1 MNKSYN
7 EYKKTKKLLL
17 YLMNKRS
24 ISMEHFDNVIIG
36 FGKAGKTIAG
46 FFAKQGQT
54 VALIE
59 ASPKMYGGT
68 CINVACLPSKNLIT
82 AAERKPENADNSA
95 YYTQS
100 VQNKKALIAKLNK
113 ANYHNVADLDKGEVI
128 DGTAYFIDE
137 HTVEIKADNGETIQ
151 IKGERII
158 INTGARP
165 NIPSEIDG
173 LSDLVAA
180 GAPYYTS
187 ETLMD
192 QENYS
197 ASLTIIGDGF
207 IGLEFASMYQQFGA
221 EVTVLAHSDRTNFLK
236 KEDRDVAKVILEAM
250 EAQGIRFVFNAST
263 TAATIDGDKAVL
275 TYQQE
280 AQTHTIASEAVLVS
294 VGRHANTDSLK
305 LGNAGVAVGEYGE
318 IKVNKH
324 LQTTQDHI
332 FAVGDVKGGP
342 QFTYVS
348 LDDNRIL
355 KNFIFGDGSYN
366 LETRSHIPTAT
377 FIEPSFAS
385 VGLTETAAKEA
396 GYDVKVASMAVAT
409 IPKAKVIGRT
419 TGIYKAVVDA
429 NTDEILGVRIFGEGA
444 HEIINIVTVA
454 MNAHLPYTAL
464 RDQIYTH
471 PTLAEALNDLFAGI
485 DA

>member
-1 MNKSYN
+1 
-7 EYKKTKKLLL
+7 
-17 YLMNKRS
+17 
-24 ISMEHFDNVIIG
+24 
-36 FGKAGKTIAG
+36 
-46 FFAKQGQT
+46 
-54 VALIE
+54 
-59 ASPKMYGGT
+59 
-68 CINVACLPSKNLIT
+68 
-82 AAERKPENADNSA
+82 
-95 YYTQS
+95 
-100 VQNKKALIAKLNK
+100 VQNKKALIAKINK

-192 QENYS
+192 QENYP

-305 LGNAGVAVGEYGE
+305 LGNAGVAVGEHGE

-348 LDDNRIL
+348 FDDNRIL

-377 FIEPSFAS
+377 
-385 VGLTETAAKEA
+385 KKA
-396 GYDVKVASMAVAT
+396 GHDVKVASLAVAT

-429 NTDEILGVRIFGEGA
+429 NTDEILGVRLFGEGA

>member
-1 MNKSYN
+1 
-7 EYKKTKKLLL
+7 
-17 YLMNKRS
+17 
-24 ISMEHFDNVIIG
+24 MEKFDNIIIG

-46 FFAKQGQT
+46 TLNKEGQT

-82 AAERKPENADNSA
+82 AAENKPKDADNSA

-100 VQNKKALIAKLNK
+100 VQNKKDLIAKLNN
-113 ANYHNVADLDKGEVI
+113 ANYHNVADLDKGQVI
-128 DGTAYFIDE
+128 DGTAYFVDD
-137 HTVEIKADNGETIQ
+137 HTVEIQPDNGNTVQ
-151 IKGERII
+151 ISADRII

-165 NIPSEIDG
+165 NVPGNIEGIA
-173 LSDLVAA
+173 DLLEA

-192 QENYS
+192 QEDYP

-207 IGLEFASMYQQFGA
+207 IGLEFASMFNQFGA
-221 EVTVLAHSDRTNFLK
+221 EVNVLSNGTASDFLRS
-236 KEDRDVAKVILEAM
+236 EERDIAEVVLEALKD
-250 EAQGIRFVFNAST
+250 QGINFIFNANT
-263 TAATIDGDKAVL
+263 ETAAVDEKGQAVL
-275 TYQQE
+275 TYEQNGAKE
-280 AQTHTIASEAVLVS
+280 TIASDAVLIS
-294 VGRHANTDSLK
+294 VGRHANTDQLHLDK
-305 LGNAGVAVGEYGE
+305 AGVELGDRGEV
-318 IKVNKH
+318 KVNKN
-324 LQTTQDHI
+324 LQTTKDHI
-332 FAVGDVKGGP
+332 YAVGDVKGGP

-355 KNFIFGDGSYN
+355 KDAIFGDGSYN
-366 LETRSHIPTAT
+366 LETRSVIPTAT

-396 GYDVKVASMAVAT
+396 GYEVKVATLPVVN

-429 NTDEILGVRIFGEGA
+429 KTDEILGVRLLGDSA
-444 HEIINIVTVA
+444 HEIINIVTTA

-471 PTLAEALNDLFAGI
+471 PTLAEALNDLFGAI
-485 DA
+485 

>member
-1 MNKSYN
+1 
-7 EYKKTKKLLL
+7 
-17 YLMNKRS
+17 
-24 ISMEHFDNVIIG
+24 MEQFDNIIIG

-82 AAERKPENADNSA
+82 AAERKPKDADNSA
-95 YYTQS
+95 YYTEA
-100 VQNKKALIAKLNK
+100 VQNKKALIAKLNN
-113 ANYHNVADLDKGEVI
+113 ANYHNVADLDKGQVI
-128 DGTAYFIDE
+128 DGTAYFLDD
-137 HTVEIKADNGETIQ
+137 HTVEIKADNGETVQ
-151 IKGERII
+151 ISGDRII

-165 NIPSEIDG
+165 NIPSDIDG
-173 LSDLVAA
+173 LAGLVAA

-187 ETLMD
+187 ESLMD
-192 QENYS
+192 QENYP

-221 EVTVLAHSDRTNFLK
+221 DVTVLAHSDRSSFLK
-236 KEDRDVAKVILEAM
+236 KEDRDVAKVVLEAM
-250 EAQGIRFVFNAST
+250 EAQGIHFIFNAST
-263 TAATIDGDKAVL
+263 TAATVDGANAIL
-275 TYQQE
+275 TYQVEDGQSD
-280 AQTHTIASEAVLVS
+280 TITSEAVLVS
-294 VGRHANTDSLK
+294 VGRHANTASLK
-305 LGNAGVAVGEYGE
+305 LENAGVEVNERGE

-324 LQTTQDHI
+324 LQTSKDHI

-366 LETRSHIPTAT
+366 LETRSHIPTAN

-396 GYDVKVASMAVAT
+396 GYDVKVASLAVAC

-419 TGIYKAVVDA
+419 TGIFKAVVDA
-429 NTDEILGVRIFGEGA
+429 NTKEILGVRLFGEGA